1 MPLLFAI
8 LTLGLLGFAAWR
20 DLATRTIPNQVSLA
34 LAVLGLAFRLTQG
47 WPAALL
53 SIAVAAALFV
63 IMLLCH
69 ARGLI
74 GGADVK
80 LLTALAL
87 GLPPLGSYQLVA
99 ATALAGGVLAVL
111 YILLR
116 RTMGR
121 AGVPVMRGR
130 PHRFAALRVA
140 AVELW
145 RIRRHGPLPYGVA
158 IAVGG
163 ALVVLTSQGS

>member
-8 LTLGLLGFAAWR
+8 TTLGLLGFAAWR
-20 DLATRTIPNQVSLA
+20 DIATRTIPNQVSLA

-47 WPAALL
+47 WPAALI
-53 SIAVAAALFV
+53 SIAVAAGIFV
-63 IMLLCH
+63 ILLLCH
-69 ARGLI
+69 TRGLV

-87 GLPPLGSYQLVA
+87 GLPPLGSYQLVTV
-99 ATALAGGVLAVL
+99 TALVGGALAIL
-111 YILLR
+111 YLLLPR
-116 RTMGR
+116 AMDLGR
-121 AGVPVMRGR
+121 VSVMRRR
-130 PHRFAALRVA
+130 PRRYAALRVA

-145 RIRRHGPLPYGVA
+145 RIRRRGPLPYGVA

-163 ALVVLTSQGS
+163 ALVILTSKGS